1 MALQTRSEQQA
12 MSEINVTPLVDVML
26 VLLVIF
32 IVTAP
37 LMTRAVHVELPET
50 AATTPVAQSQHVHVS
65 MDAQGMPFIE
75 NRPVTLEEL
84 EAELHAQLDADP
96 GLTVQV
102 HGDAQ
107 TPYGRMALM
116 MSLIQRAGVTKVD
129 LVTLPMQ

>member
-1 MALQTRSEQQA
+1 

-50 AATTPVAQSQHVHVS
+50 AATAPLAPERHVHVS
-65 MDAQGMPFIE
+65 MDAQGAAYIE
-75 NRPVTLEEL
+75 NRPVTLEAL
-84 EAELHAQLDADP
+84 EAELHAQLAADA

-129 LVTLPMQ
+129 LVTLPLP